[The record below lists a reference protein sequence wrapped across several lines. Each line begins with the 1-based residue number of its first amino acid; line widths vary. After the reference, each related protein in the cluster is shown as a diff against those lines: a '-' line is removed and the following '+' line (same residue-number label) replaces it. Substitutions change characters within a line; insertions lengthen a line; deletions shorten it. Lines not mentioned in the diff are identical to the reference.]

1 MSRIILIADDDQ
13 SIRTVLKHALNNE
26 SYDIKITG
34 SAVELMKWVD
44 EGIGDVVLTDISM
57 EDGNGLDVLKHINET
72 RPDLPVVIMSAQNTV
87 LTAINASESGAFEY
101 LPKPFDLN
109 EMKKILEM
117 ALNKMPDTLNN
128 NTLDFQDL
136 PLIGRSRAMQEVYRT
151 IGRLITSE
159 YGVLITGESGTGKE
173 LVAKALHDFGLRKGK
188 AFVAVNMSAIPQDLI
203 ETELFGYEK
212 GAFTGADSNKMGRF
226 QQSSGGTLFLD
237 EIGDMPLSVQ
247 TRLLRVLQ
255 EGEITPVGG
264 TTNQHVDIRV
274 IAATH
279 RNLEDMVKD
288 GTFREDLYYRLNVVP
303 IKLPALRER
312 SGDIPDLISAFFRK
326 NGETPKNITIPA
338 MTTLENY
345 YWSGNVRELE
355 NLVRR
360 ISVLVSGSVV
370 DKQVIDTLLGLSKS
384 SDGDEIVAD
393 EVHGKGI
400 AGSCEKHIRAYLNA
414 FDSTVGDGNLYK
426 VIINEVERPLI
437 ELTLQKFNGNQIKTA
452 LALGLNRNTLRKK
465 ISDLN
470 INIVKTVG

>member
-1 MSRIILIADDDQ
+1 MSRVILIADDDQ

-26 SYDIKITG
+26 SYDTKMTG

-44 EGIGDVVLTDISM
+44 EGLGDVVLTDILM
-57 EDGNGLDVLKHINET
+57 EDGNGLDILKHINET
-72 RPDLPVVIMSAQNTV
+72 RPNLPVVIMSAQNTV

-117 ALNKMPDTLNN
+117 ALNKTPDVLSN
-128 NTLDFQDL
+128 NTLDFQNL
-136 PLIGRSRAMQEVYRT
+136 PLIGRSRAMQEVYRI

-173 LVAKALHDFGLRKGK
+173 LVAKTLHDFGLRKGK
-188 AFVAVNMSAIPQDLI
+188 AFVAVNMGAIPQDLI

-212 GAFTGADSNKMGRF
+212 GAFTGADNNKIGRF

-237 EIGDMPLSVQ
+237 EIGDMPLSAQ

-255 EGEITPVGG
+255 EGEISPVGG
-264 TTNQHVDIRV
+264 TISQRVDIRV

-279 RNLEDMVKD
+279 RKLENMVKE

-326 NGETPKNITIPA
+326 NGETPKNITTPA

-345 YWSGNVRELE
+345 NWSGNVRELE

-370 DKQVIDTLLGLSKS
+370 DKQIIDTLLGLSKS
-384 SDGDEIVAD
+384 SDGDEVVAD
-393 EVHGKGI
+393 EIHGKGI
-400 AGSCEKHIRAYLNA
+400 AKSCEKHIRAYLNA
-414 FDSTVGDGNLYK
+414 LDGVVGAGYLYK
-426 VIINEVERPLI
+426 VVINEVERPLI

-452 LALGLNRNTLRKK
+452 FALGLNRNTLRKK
-465 ISDLN
+465 INDLN
-470 INIVKTVG
+470 IKIVKTVG

>member
-1 MSRIILIADDDQ
+1 MSRVILIADDDQ
-13 SIRTVLKHALNNE
+13 SIRTVLKHALHNE
-26 SYDIKITG
+26 NYDIKMTG
-34 SAVELMKWVD
+34 SAVELMKWVN
-44 EGIGDVVLTDISM
+44 EGIGDVVLTDILM
-57 EDGNGLDVLKHINET
+57 EDGNGLDILKHINET

-87 LTAINASESGAFEY
+87 LTAINASELGAFEY

-117 ALNKMPDTLNN
+117 ALNKTLGALNN
-128 NTLDFQDL
+128 DILDFQDL
-136 PLIGRSRAMQEVYRT
+136 PLIGRSRAMQEVYRI

-173 LVAKALHDFGLRKGK
+173 LVAKTLHDFGLRKGK
-188 AFVAVNMSAIPQDLI
+188 AFVAVNMAAIPNDLI

-212 GAFTGADSNKMGRF
+212 GAFTGAHNNRIGRF
-226 QQSSGGTLFLD
+226 QQSNGGTLFLD
-237 EIGDMPLSVQ
+237 EIGDMPLSAQ

-264 TTNQHVDIRV
+264 TISQRVDIRV

-279 RNLEDMVKD
+279 RKLEDMVKD

-326 NGETPKNITIPA
+326 NGETPKNITTPA

-345 YWSGNVRELE
+345 KWSGNVRELE

-384 SDGDEIVAD
+384 SDVD
-393 EVHGKGI
+393 EVVVNEIHGKGI
-400 AGSCEKHIRAYLNA
+400 AGSCEKHIRAYLNTLDVA
-414 FDSTVGDGNLYK
+414 VSAGNLYK
-426 VIINEVERPLI
+426 VVINEVERPLI
-437 ELTLQKFNGNQIKTA
+437 ELTLQKFRGNQIKTA

-465 ISDLN
+465 MNDLN
-470 INIVKTVG
+470 IKIAKTVG